1 MLNPFICCFQV
12 DGYKYFMQ
20 CKEEAA
26 VCAREIRHK
35 CVCNTFTQYSRA
47 CASQDVV
54 LKWRTDKFCR
64 EWLGLLDTFSRLFS
78 PNSIREW
85 DSNHVPRWSQPAT
98 QPIEVTAQKAG
109 KGRLLLSQ
117 LSTDIIWD
125 TFSRVQH
132 HDQLFIKYLVNLT
145 LRSCSTLF
153 EFLFSGKECFCN
165 VNYFFV
171 LFVILWMHECTNW
184 CSNFHIF
191 KN

>member
-98 QPIEVTAQKAG
+98 QPIELTAQKAG

-117 LSTDIIWD
+117 INICDI
-125 TFSRVQH
+125 FQKKQH
-132 HDQLFIKYLVNLT
+132 
-145 LRSCSTLF
+145 
-153 EFLFSGKECFCN
+153 FLFCHCKQLKPPVASKQPISQPSGLLYPGN
-165 VNYFFV
+165 VYEDFRRGWFFSQPCIRSSV
-171 LFVILWMHECTNW
+171 
-184 CSNFHIF
+184 
-191 KN
+191 